1 MALDSGQMAIHSG
14 QKDLAL
20 GLDPGR
26 DKTGFAF
33 VNLDGGLVVSGIFS
47 SHEREN
53 FFAEIERA
61 LPNLSHWIQEDR
73 SESLPENLTHHLRVI
88 IIGDG
93 TTSQEFSS
101 WVKNRTSCYGCD
113 IMTVDERNT
122 TLEARSLY
130 WKIHR
135 PGLMSRL
142 IPEGLRVPKRVL
154 DDLAAWAVA
163 LRGVKK
169 YRDIRQDKL

>member
-14 QKDLAL
+14 EKDLAL

-53 FFAEIERA
+53 FFAEIEKA
-61 LPNLSHWIQEDR
+61 LPDLTSWIQEG
-73 SESLPENLTHHLRVI
+73 STKLLPENPNTRLRVI

-93 TTSQEFSS
+93 TTSREFLS
-101 WVKNRTSCYGCD
+101 WVENRVSFYGCD
-113 IMTVDERNT
+113 IISVDERNT

-163 LRGVKK
+163 LRGVKN

>member
-14 QKDLAL
+14 EKDLAL

-33 VNLDGGLVVSGIFS
+33 VNLDGGLLVSGIFS

-61 LPNLSHWIQEDR
+61 IPNLSSWIQEG
-73 SESLPENLTHHLRVI
+73 STESLPEDLIHHLRVI
-88 IIGDG
+88 IIGNG
-93 TTSQEFSS
+93 TTSREFSS
-101 WVKNRTSCYGCD
+101 WVENRASCYKCD
-113 IMTVDERNT
+113 IMLVDERNT

-135 PGLMSRL
+135 PGLISRL

-163 LRGVKK
+163 LRGVKE
-169 YRDIRQDKL
+169 YRDIFQNKL

>member
-1 MALDSGQMAIHSG
+1 MALASGQMAIHSG
-14 QKDLAL
+14 EKDLAL

-33 VNLDGGLVVSGIFS
+33 VNLDGDLIVSGIFS

-53 FFAEIERA
+53 FFAEIEKA
-61 LPNLSHWIQEDR
+61 IPNLSSWIQEGNP
-73 SESLPENLTHHLRVI
+73 SFLPENPSHHLRVI
-88 IIGDG
+88 IIGNG
-93 TTSQEFSS
+93 TTSREFSS
-101 WVKNRTSCYGCD
+101 WVENRTSCYKCD
-113 IMTVDERNT
+113 IMSVDERNT

-135 PGLMSRL
+135 LGLMARL
-142 IPEGLRVPKRVL
+142 IPEGLRVPNRVL

-163 LRGVKK
+163 LRCVKN

>member
-1 MALDSGQMAIHSG
+1 MALASGQMAIHSG
-14 QKDLAL
+14 EKDLAL

-47 SHEREN
+47 SREREN
-53 FFAEIERA
+53 FFAEIEREI
-61 LPNLSHWIQEDR
+61 PNLSSWIQEGNPNF
-73 SESLPENLTHHLRVI
+73 LPESPSHHLRVI
-88 IIGDG
+88 IIGNG
-93 TTSQEFSS
+93 TTSREFSS
-101 WVKNRTSCYGCD
+101 WVENRVSGYGCD
-113 IMTVDERNT
+113 IMLVDERNT

-135 PGLMSRL
+135 PGLLSRL

-163 LRGVKK
+163 LRGVKN
-169 YRDIRQDKL
+169 YRDIRQNKL